1 MFNKKR
7 QQQLATKITNANNS
21 DMKRGQA
28 NVPSS
33 KIIGSLCV
41 SSINMRTGRIMRL
54 DKLFFEMRL
63 KRSTT
68 KVSSFGRIMR
78 LSVQR
83 RATDEKR
90 QQ

>member
-7 QQQLATKITNANNS
+7 QQQLATKITNTNNS

-41 SSINMRTGRIMRL
+41 SSIDMRTGRI
-54 DKLFFEMRL
+54 MRL